1 MNAGVKRGLGFIVA
15 VAVVALLTAGQAS
28 ATPADNGYLYGAVV
42 GAPQW
47 GSGAP
52 GYLSKVTEPGSSV
65 AISNVCTGVYRVRI
79 DSVSMTDPASASYA
93 LGTYITSHGVLPYV
107 MDTFCI
113 DVRQNANSSPIRY
126 EFYKPEDAPIGG
138 ANVAMQ
144 GTKATDLRKLVE
156 NYWFGGDPYTAW
168 TNATAAAFQAAVW
181 EIVTEAPANPYDLYA
196 GQLKVVAQGGWSTGA
211 TSDAQ
216 QWLDSLEDLD
226 APTRDV
232 WVLASETSQDY
243 AIWFPSVSHEPPPV
257 PEPVT
262 MAGLA
267 MGIGGLAA
275 YVRRRRI
282 WME

>member
-1 MNAGVKRGLGFIVA
+1 MNAGLKRGIGLIVA
-15 VAVVALLTAGQAS
+15 VAVVGLLTAGQVS

-47 GSGAP
+47 GIGAP

-79 DSVSMTDPASASYA
+79 DSVSTYGEGLN
-93 LGTYITSHGVLPYV
+93 LGAYITQHEHGKLPYV

-113 DVRQNANSSPIRY
+113 DVRQNANSSSIRY

-138 ANVAMQ
+138 GNLAM

-156 NYWFGGDPYTAW
+156 NYWFGGGNNTAW
-168 TNATAAAFQAAVW
+168 ENKDAAAFQAAVW
-181 EIVTEAPANPYDLYA
+181 EIVTETSATYSLSAGDLR
-196 GQLKVVAQGGWSTGA
+196 VVAQGAWSTGA
-211 TSDAQ
+211 NSDAQ
-216 QWLDSLEDLD
+216 KWLDSLAGLD
-226 APTRDV
+226 APTREV

-243 AIWFPSVSHEPPPV
+243 AIWFPSMGHEPPPV

-282 WME
+282 RME

>member
-1 MNAGVKRGLGFIVA
+1 MNAGVKRGIGIIAA
-15 VAVVALLTAGQAS
+15 VAVVGLLTAGQAS

-47 GSGAP
+47 GIGAP

-79 DSVSMTDPASASYA
+79 DSVSTYGEGLN
-93 LGTYITSHGVLPYV
+93 LGAYITQHEHGKLPYV

-113 DVRQNANSSPIRY
+113 DVRQNANPSSIRY

-144 GTKATDLRKLVE
+144 EGKATDLRKLVE
-156 NYWFGGDPYTAW
+156 NYWFGGGLNTAW
-168 TNATAAAFQAAVW
+168 TNDTAAAFQAAVW
-181 EIVTEAPANPYDLYA
+181 EIVTENPANPYNLSA
-196 GQLKVVAQGGWSTGA
+196 GQLKVEASTAWSTGEA
-211 TSDAQ
+211 QNWLTSLAGKP
-216 QWLDSLEDLD
+216 E
-226 APTRDV
+226 PTREV
-232 WVLASETSQDY
+232 WVLASESSQDY
-243 AIWFPSVSHEPPPV
+243 AIWFPSMGHEPPV

-267 MGIGGLAA
+267 MGIGGVAA
-275 YVRRRRI
+275 YIRRRRV